1 MTDFIPLFPLQMV
14 VFPGEQ
20 LNLHIFEPRYRQLIR
35 ECEQN
40 EITFGIPAHIN
51 NKVMDFGTEVRLLS
65 IEKTYPKG
73 EMDIKT
79 EGIGIFK
86 IHDFFS
92 TALNKMYAGA
102 DIERLE
108 LDMERDEILRQDIL
122 DHLDLL
128 FETMAIK
135 KNIPANKKDFSTF
148 ELGHHVGFSLQQEYE
163 FLTLPTE
170 RQRQQY
176 MFDHMDKMIP
186 MVKEMER
193 LRHRAEMNGHFKNV
207 IPPKF

>member
-20 LNLHIFEPRYRQLIR
+20 LNLHIFEPRYKQLIR
-35 ECEQN
+35 ESEANQT
-40 EITFGIPAHIN
+40 TFGIPAHIN
-51 NKVMDFGTEVRLLS
+51 NKVMDFGTEIRLLS
-65 IEKTYPKG
+65 IEKKYPKG
-73 EMDIKT
+73 QMDIKT
-79 EGIGIFK
+79 EGIGVFK

-108 LDMERDEILRQDIL
+108 MKMESDDFLRQDIL
-122 DHLDLL
+122 DLL
-128 FETMAIK
+128 ELMFETMAIK
-135 KNIPANKKDFSTF
+135 KNIPLNKKNFSTF
-148 ELGHHVGFSLQQEYE
+148 ELGHHVGFSLQQEYD

-170 RQRQQY
+170 KQRQQF
-176 MFDHMDKMIP
+176 MLDHLEKMVP

-193 LRHRAEMNGHFKNV
+193 LKHRAEMNGHFKNV